1 MLKHSNRSGFGSFA
15 VVIPLVILAGL
26 TACTQPGQEKPKADS
41 TPDVEY
47 AMRWWNVLTPEQ
59 MVAALYGDQATP
71 AQADAARKMY
81 AQLDDAT
88 KAKVNSAAAEIYGV
102 GGFTSV
108 GEWWETLDCRLMRI
122 AAGDGNTADPTSP
135 FCAHYPGSGATKILD
150 AAAKAHVDKVGM
162 ALLGRSD
169 PGVYYLLPS
178 LLGTW
183 SSVGPPMATLT
194 VEADD
199 SYSLTVNRPPVGSV
213 PSEVVYSGTIS
224 VTATAISI
232 TITAGTTDGVEM
244 PAEAL
249 ALIAG
254 PHDFS
259 YTVTVTDTA
268 TSLTVM
274 GAALMG
280 LVDST
285 EVTLQKQS

>member
-1 MLKHSNRSGFGSFA
+1 MLKHSNRIGFGSFA
-15 VVIPLVILAGL
+15 VVISLVILLGL

-47 AMRWWNVLTPEQ
+47 AKRWWNVLTPEQ

-88 KAKVNSAAAEIYGV
+88 KAKVNSAATEIYGV

-108 GEWWETLDCRLMRI
+108 GEWWETLDCRKMRI

-150 AAAKAHVDKVGM
+150 ADAKEHVDNVGM

-169 PGVYYLLPS
+169 PGVYYP

-183 SSVGPPMATLT
+183 SSVGPPMVTLT

-232 TITAGTTDGVEM
+232 TITAGTTDGM
-244 PAEAL
+244 AFPADAL
-249 ALIAG
+249 VLIAG

-259 YTVTVTDTA
+259 YTVSVTDTA

-274 GAALMG
+274 GDALAA